1 MTHALV
7 LIEKPEDV
15 RHWSN
20 ELSALEHSA
29 APLPGATRLPGHSW
43 LIDLDTGL
51 SVLGTLLG
59 ALAKTQHIS
68 YKVAFLEQAPKFVAN
83 P

>member
-1 MTHALV
+1 MTYALV
-7 LIEKPEDV
+7 LIEKPEDI
-15 RHWSN
+15 RLWSN
-20 ELSALEHSA
+20 ELSALEHGA
-29 APLPGATRLPGHSW
+29 APPPGATRLPGHSW

-59 ALAKTQHIS
+59 ALAKSQHIRH
-68 YKVAFLEQAPKFVAN
+68 KVAFLAEEPKFVAN